1 LTGNQQPVIAEITHE
16 ALSRCRAVGHGALE
30 AVEALRAELEKNPA
44 LGRQARG
51 AVGGMKLYTTRLE
64 ATDTRPAL
72 TVTYVYDAPPPEPG
86 LIRIALVS
94 PVRFAGGGAEF

>member
-1 LTGNQQPVIAEITHE
+1 MTEDKQPVIAEITHE
-16 ALSRCRAVGHGALE
+16 ALARCQAIGHGALE
-30 AVEALRAELEKNPA
+30 AVEALRAELEKTPL

-51 AVGGMKLYTTRLE
+51 AVGGMKLYTTRVE

-86 LIRIALVS
+86 LIRVALVS
-94 PVRFAGGGAEF
+94 PVRFAGGGAGF